1 MATFYV
7 SKSGNDSNN
16 GASEGTAKLTIGAA
30 EALVDASVLAGQAS
44 NTISIGDGTYT
55 ETITYD
61 GDGCTFT
68 STSEDRTAVIVTQ
81 SSGATFRLA
90 QGSTGNVFKH
100 LTIQN
105 TDNTQNDAG
114 IYGAQ
119 GGSGDK
125 ASFTVE
131 DCIFDCKP
139 TAIRY
144 AHACTIKRT
153 KFLVNGADN
162 GSDVY
167 GIKDGTG
174 ASGEVFNIEACL
186 FVGWDKWAVNG
197 SGGYCIMRNC
207 TMVLD
212 ESDQASSYLFYW
224 SGTNVEV
231 YNTIAYGGDSS
242 VDYGIRVQSAS
253 DTHKVKNCIVF
264 GGTRVPYYNTGS
276 PTVSS
281 QLETNTEVASDGNTI
296 FTALGDALVDDDYT
310 INTSG
315 LAYQRGLAAELG
327 SDGKD
332 VDGNDYD
339 SSNPNIGAYATV
351 ASGWSAGSS
360 TGGVAVGSITSV
372 LGVAKASIS
381 KISGVQNLFNTSN

>member
-16 GASEGTAKLTIGAA
+16 GATSGTAKLTIGAA
-30 EALVDASVLAGQAS
+30 EALVDAAVLGGVAT

-55 ETITYD
+55 ETVTYT
-61 GDGCTFT
+61 GDNCTFT
-68 STSEDRTAVIVTQ
+68 STSEDRTAVIITQ
-81 SSGATFRLA
+81 SSGATFKLTK
-90 QGSTGNVFKH
+90 GSTGNVFKH

-114 IYGAQ
+114 IYGAN

-153 KFLVNGADN
+153 KFLVNGGDT

-186 FVGWDKWAVNG
+186 FVGWDKWAIAG
-197 SGGYCIMRNC
+197 SGGYMIMRNC
-207 TMVLD
+207 TMVLAD
-212 ESDQASSYLFYW
+212 SDQSTSYLLYW

-231 YNTIAYGGDSS
+231 YNTIAYGGTDD
-242 VDYGIRVQSAS
+242 VDYGIRLQSAS
-253 DTHKVKNCIVF
+253 DTHKVKNCIAF
-264 GGTRVPYYNTGS
+264 GDIDAGFYNTGS
-276 PTVSS
+276 PTVSA
-281 QLETNTEVASDGNTI
+281 QLETNTEVAADGNTI
-296 FTALGDALVDDDYT
+296 FTAIGDAGIDDDYT

-332 VDGNDYD
+332 VDGNDFD
-339 SSNPNIGAYATV
+339 ESNPNIGCYTTT
-351 ASGWSAGSS
+351 ASGWSAGSNIS
-360 TGGVAVGSITSV
+360 GTANGSCASVGGVSKANISEII
-372 LGVAKASIS
+372 GV
-381 KISGVQNLFNTSN
+381 